1 MRPCGSGNRY
11 KYCHCL
17 EGIAATPQA
26 TVTDQTL
33 SLIYRALAAQRA
45 GQLFQVGA
53 LYDQALLLDPLRV
66 DALHMRGV
74 VALSAG
80 DTNTAIRLIKAAQ
93 LLSLDT
99 VETRYNLTL
108 ATDAARVAMATVILV
123 DASQLKPTPDSRFIA
138 PESVQLL
145 AYYLPQF
152 HTIPENDRWW
162 GTGFTEWTNVKKAM
176 PNFPGHDQPR
186 APADLGYYNLLNAT
200 VCDRQAEL
208 ARAHGVTGFCYYHYW
223 FKGQRL
229 LETLINELLR
239 SGKPDLPFC
248 VFGPTKTGQNDET
261 AAIMHCGLRIAQSHD
276 ADDDRRFI
284 ERLLPFFEDSRH
296 IRILGG
302 PLLMIYRFDYFA
314 NPRQTIAR

>member
-123 DASQLKPTPDSRFIA
+123 DASQLKPTPDSRLSTQERAVAGVLFA
-138 PESVQLL
+138 PVS
-145 AYYLPQF
+145 
-152 HTIPENDRWW
+152 HN
-162 GTGFTEWTNVKKAM
+162 
-176 PNFPGHDQPR
+176 PR
-186 APADLGYYNLLNAT
+186 ERSLVGN
-200 VCDRQAEL
+200 
-208 ARAHGVTGFCYYHYW
+208 RAH
-223 FKGQRL
+223 
-229 LETLINELLR
+229 
-239 SGKPDLPFC
+239 
-248 VFGPTKTGQNDET
+248 
-261 AAIMHCGLRIAQSHD
+261 
-276 ADDDRRFI
+276 
-284 ERLLPFFEDSRH
+284 
-296 IRILGG
+296 
-302 PLLMIYRFDYFA
+302 
-314 NPRQTIAR
+314 